1 MVKGTEMLND
11 GNDIEYIKGLC
22 KYLPDN
28 DSKNLQFGMRC
39 WYLVGNKFIPV
50 DVLNLGNPSS
60 SVTGR
65 LLKIFAVGT
74 CNLYSDKTLAEAI
87 EKLAIEKSNKNL
99 EMTMKEEQSQFDSVK
114 KPKHYMLFPEEG
126 IEVRDL
132 VKLLLNRA
140 SANGYSSPMF
150 LSDQAQMLQYILRF
164 DAKNGKEDLEK
175 ARWYLDKMIE
185 SLINNTNT

>member
-1 MVKGTEMLND
+1 MRNAIAYD
-11 GNDIEYIKGLC
+11 KGLE
-22 KYLPDN
+22 KYLPKD
-28 DSKNLQFGMRC
+28 DKSNLNVGERC
-39 WYLVGNKFIPV
+39 WYLQDGYFIPV
-50 DVLNLGNPSS
+50 TLKNFSGSKIVAVFDGDTQNYNLPSRF
-60 SVTGR
+60 V
-65 LLKIFAVGT
+65 F
-74 CNLYSDKTLAEAI
+74 SDKTLVEVIKNAT
-87 EKLAIEKSNKNL
+87 IEKSNKSL
-99 EMTMKEEQSQFDSVK
+99 EMTMKKEQSQFDSVK
-114 KPKHYMLFPEEG
+114 KPKHYILFPEAG

-185 SLINNTNT
+185 SLSN